1 MRKQDPRPRRSAAGK
16 NNRSLFRRT
25 IFLMV
30 CLGAVL
36 FVPIVA
42 QLWKLQITQHE
53 YWLERAADQQLR
65 DVAVDSGRGTIY
77 DAQGEVL
84 AMSATAYDLIL
95 APAQLVRNANEQG
108 ERDSKLQ
115 DGDGQPDEGKIQ
127 QLMEDTRQDVAE
139 FLAGLLGGEEET
151 YLKRLE
157 RTDSYYEVLATYM
170 DEEQAEQVREFIS
183 GYRKQTGRNMSMPT
197 ILYLVETAKRYYPQ
211 STTGSHVLGFMN
223 ENQDSA
229 GRLVGAQGL
238 EAAYEDLLSGTSG
251 RVVTGVTGVN
261 TELMSSYEQ
270 YFDGQEGCDL
280 HLTLDAQIQAMA
292 EQTLAEGIET
302 YDVQNG
308 GFCIVMDPST
318 GAILAM
324 ASSPEFDPNN
334 YSKIITQ
341 AFLEQLDAVAQEYG
355 EDSEEYGAAW
365 GEAYGEQLRNKAVSF
380 TYEPGSVFK
389 PLTVSMALEEGII
402 SPDDHFY
409 CGGAKV
415 VAGRSIPCHQ
425 AKGHGDQ
432 TVTQALENSCNVALM
447 DIAEKIGAEIMWKY
461 FGDYGLLPGESTGI
475 DLAGESDSFFWDESF
490 FKGPY
495 GVQSVATASF
505 GQTFQITPMQMIRA
519 FAAVVNGG
527 HLLTPYLVQSVTDG
541 AGNTVYY
548 HETQETRQVIS
559 ESTSAILREMLESV
573 VANGSGHNAYMAG
586 YKIAGKTGTSQKIG
600 EGSEDLICSFMG
612 FAPVDNPRVLVLL
625 AYDTPQP
632 RSPGSNYTAGGTY
645 ISGGNITAPMAGEL
659 LADILDYLGVE
670 KQYTGQ
676 ELASSDTTMPRLTG
690 YELTVA
696 KGQAQNRGLNV
707 RTIGTGSIVT
717 GQVPAAGVSIPG
729 GSTVILYL
737 GDAQPEQE
745 VEVPNL
751 SGLTPAQAKERLE
764 SLGLFLR
771 ATGVSDY
778 SDPALTASGQSI
790 EAGTGVKPGTV
801 VEVRFV
807 SSVMDFAPD
816 A

>member
-30 CLGAVL
+30 CLGVVL

-365 GEAYGEQLRNKAVSF
+365 SEAYGEQLRNKAVSF

-402 SPDDHFY
+402 DPDDHYY
-409 CGGAKV
+409 CGGSKV
-415 VAGRSIPCHQ
+415 VGDRTIHCHQ
-425 AKGHGDQ
+425 RRGHGDQ
-432 TVTQALENSCNVALM
+432 NVTQALENSCNVALM
-447 DIAEKIGAEIMWKY
+447 DIGEEIGAELMWQY
-461 FGDYGLLPGESTGI
+461 WEDFGLMETTGI
-475 DLAGESDSFFWDESF
+475 DLAGEVDSYFWPEDD

-495 GVQSVATASF
+495 GAQSVAVASF
-505 GQTFQITPMQMIRA
+505 GQRFQITPIQMIRA
-519 FAAVVNGG
+519 FASVINGG
-527 HLLTPYLVQSVTDG
+527 HLLTPYLVQSITDDG
-541 AGNTVYY
+541 GNTVYY
-548 HETQETRQVIS
+548 HETEETRQVIS
-559 ESTSAILREMLESV
+559 ETTSSILREMLESV
-573 VANGSGHNAYMAG
+573 VANGSGHNAYIAG
-586 YKIAGKTGTSQKIG
+586 YRIAGKTGTSEKGTQ
-600 EGSEDLICSFMG
+600 SDDVICSFMG
-612 FAPVDNPRVLVLL
+612 FAPVDNPKVLVLL
-625 AYDTPQP
+625 AYDSPE
-632 RSPGSNYTAGGTY
+632 RSAPGSNYTASGTY
-645 ISGGNITAPMAGEL
+645 ISGGNITAPMAGQL
-659 LADILDYLGVE
+659 IADILDYLGVE
-670 KQYTGQ
+670 KQYTSQ
-676 ELASSDTTMPRLTG
+676 ELASSDTTMIRATG

-696 KGQAQNRGLNV
+696 ISMVQNQGLNA
-707 RTIGTGSIVT
+707 RTVGTGNTVT
-717 GQVPAAGVSIPG
+717 GQVPAAGVTIPG

-737 GDAQPEQE
+737 GDEQPEDQ
-745 VEVPNL
+745 VEVPDL
-751 SGLTPAQAKERLE
+751 SELSPSRAKETLE
-764 SLGLFLR
+764 NLGLFLR

-778 SDPALTASGQSI
+778 TDSTVEAASQSI
-790 EAGTGVKPGTV
+790 EEGTLVSPGTV
-801 VEVRFV
+801 VEVRFASNV
-807 SSVMDFAPD
+807 IDYAPQENL
-816 A
+816 